1 MTIRYFI
8 YQPFSMENQREQAMI
23 VTGSFEE
30 RDIFREA

>member
-1 MTIRYFI
+1 MTIRYFN

-23 VTGSFEE
+23 ATGSLEE